1 MSKKTT
7 IIAITLT
14 LLISL
19 LAFLPLGKVE
29 ADTEGAEWMK
39 ELSDDTRLREM
50 SIPGTHDSGA
60 LHSIGDVAGKCQDL
74 SIADQLAIGVRFFDI
89 RLQLKN
95 DRFVVVHSFVDQAL
109 SFEEVL
115 IDFKTFMQSHPSE
128 TLIIS
133 IKKEADSVNS
143 SKEFADAL
151 EQKLREYKDIFA
163 FDRSLPETLGEMRGK
178 AYVISRYSNAT
189 IGVPADRGWQ
199 DSTSFELGELY
210 VQDNYCIPNTDVK
223 IEDMKKALQYSA
235 THRDKLTLN
244 FASFYLDS
252 GFPPLYAGTAA
263 QDVNRWLGAHLND
276 YEGALGIVICDFIT
290 GDLAQLI
297 YERN

>member
-7 IIAITLT
+7 IITITLT

-19 LAFLPLGKVE
+19 LAFLPLGRVE
-29 ADTEGAEWMK
+29 ADTKGTEWMK
-39 ELSDDTRLREM
+39 ELPDNTPLREM

-95 DRFVVVHSFVDQAL
+95 DQFVVVHSFVDQAL
-109 SFEEVL
+109 TFEEVL
-115 IDFKTFMQSHPSE
+115 ADIKVFMKVHPSE

-133 IKKEADSVNS
+133 IKKEADSANS
-143 SKEFADAL
+143 TKEFADAL
-151 EQKLREYKDIFA
+151 EQQLSEYQEIFA
-163 FDRSLPETLGEMRGK
+163 FDQTLPETLGEMRGK
-178 AYVISRYSNAT
+178 AYVISRFPNAT
-189 IGVPADRGWQ
+189 LGVPADRGWQ

-210 VQDNYCIPNTDVK
+210 VQDNYCIPNIEVK
-223 IEDMKKALQYSA
+223 INDIKKTFQYST
-235 THRDKLTLN
+235 THTDKLTLN
-244 FASFYLDS
+244 FASCYLDS

-263 QDVNRWLGAHLND
+263 QDVNQWLGAHLND

-290 GDLAQLI
+290 SDLAKLI